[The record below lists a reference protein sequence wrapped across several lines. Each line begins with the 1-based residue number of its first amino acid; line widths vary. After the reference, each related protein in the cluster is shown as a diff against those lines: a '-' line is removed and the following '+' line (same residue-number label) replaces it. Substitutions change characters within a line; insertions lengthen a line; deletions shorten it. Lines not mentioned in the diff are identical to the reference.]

1 MVMGREVEV
10 WISEYV
16 LLHTWQLSKCKFQR
30 TVPLPCRVLLRRRK
44 NDPALVGGWNWGL
57 STV

>member
-30 TVPLPCRVLLRRRK
+30 TVLLPCRVLLRRRK
-44 NDPALVGGWNWGL
+44 NDPAWFGL
-57 STV
+57 WRGHWAL